1 MTADI
6 GQAYAGAHHAWCSLN
21 AQQRLLQVLWALHK
35 RTPLSAYSLC
45 VHCPSKFTPAAK
57 PCLFAALPGAILFKE
72 TLQQRASDGRSFVQ
86 CLMEQGVL
94 PGIKVDEVSC

>member
-6 GQAYAGAHHAWCSLN
+6 GQAYAGAQDAWCSSS
-21 AQQRLLQVLWALHK
+21 AQQRMLRILWAMHT
-35 RTPLSAYSLC
+35 RSILSACSLC
-45 VHCPSKFTPAAK
+45 MQCPSKFTPAA
-57 PCLFAALPGAILFKE
+57 LPGAILFRE